1 MIANLSLTT
10 FLTIIFCAL
19 SSAILGNFILWKKIS
34 YFGDNLS
41 HSTLF
46 AFVIAYYF
54 NFNNI
59 LFLIFFN
66 FLFGFLVFFSNHKIL
81 VGIFGNRQ
89 KFFSID
95 TITMILTYFFLSSAI
110 LFNDNFNN
118 NFEFEEFIFGD
129 ISQINL
135 QHLSLILI
143 LNLLII
149 LFAYFNTR
157 KFLLIIFNR
166 ELAKINEI
174 NIRFVEFIFVSLI
187 ALLIAFA
194 IKITGIFLITA
205 LMILPPAC
213 ARILAKNP
221 HKMIFNSAIISIFIS
236 ILAIYLSYFLNL
248 SPAPSI
254 IFLNVIL
261 LIILLLFQKFYA
273 KT

>member
-1 MIANLSLTT
+1 MIANLTLIT
-10 FLTIIFCAL
+10 FLTITFCAL
-19 SSAILGNFILWKKIS
+19 SCAILGNFVLWKKIS

-54 NFNNI
+54 NFNQI
-59 LFLIFFN
+59 LFLILFN

-81 VGIFGNRQ
+81 DGIYCNRQ

-95 TITMILTYFFLSSAI
+95 TITMIFTYFFLSSAI
-110 LFNDNFNN
+110 LFNENFNN
-118 NFEFEEFIFGD
+118 NFEFEEFILGD
-129 ISQINL
+129 ISRITIHQ
-135 QHLSLILI
+135 LSLIII
-143 LNLLII
+143 LNFLII
-149 LFAYFNTR
+149 LFVYFYSR

-166 ELAKINEI
+166 ELAKINNI
-174 NIRFVEFIFVSLI
+174 NVKLVEFIFVSLI
-187 ALLIAFA
+187 AFLIAFA

-221 HKMIFNSAIISIFIS
+221 HNMIFISATIAIFIS
-236 ILAIYLSYFLNL
+236 ILAIFLSYFLNL
-248 SPAPSI
+248 SQAPTI